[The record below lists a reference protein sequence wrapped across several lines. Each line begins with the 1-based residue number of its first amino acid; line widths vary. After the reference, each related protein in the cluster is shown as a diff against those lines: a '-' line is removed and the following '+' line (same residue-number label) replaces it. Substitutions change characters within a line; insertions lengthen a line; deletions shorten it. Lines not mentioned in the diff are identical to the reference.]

1 MCLPVT
7 PNPPSHPR
15 ERERGR
21 ETFRVER
28 YKSVSGWTTLQT
40 FRVVSVFFSATAAGE
55 RGTRGGGRNGRHRGA
70 CAVACKRLL
79 VFVHAHAFARV
90 HFCVAA
96 FWTLSDVGRGQSGK
110 GGAVRTVSPGACV
123 DYNRY
128 PRCLQGGNLSPFS
141 RRAWN
146 ENNWQTQQTI

>member
-1 MCLPVT
+1 
-7 PNPPSHPR
+7 
-15 ERERGR
+15 
-21 ETFRVER
+21 
-28 YKSVSGWTTLQT
+28 
-40 FRVVSVFFSATAAGE
+40 VSVFFSATAAGE

-128 PRCLQGGNLSPFS
+128 PLSARGAISHLSRGAREIKTINKLSKKFNKLLFFS
-141 RRAWN
+141 
-146 ENNWQTQQTI
+146 QV